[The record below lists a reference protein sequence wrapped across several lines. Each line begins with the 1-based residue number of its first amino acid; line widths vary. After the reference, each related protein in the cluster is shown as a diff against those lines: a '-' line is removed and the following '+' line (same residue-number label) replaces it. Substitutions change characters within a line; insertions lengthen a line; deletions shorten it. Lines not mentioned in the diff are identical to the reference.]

1 MIILNTSIQTTRAFI
16 RYENI
21 QHISWEFREHKTR
34 VLVKIHSSAQ
44 DKIIEECDLE
54 DYNEFLRSYR
64 VWAAD
69 RDSRYSISDRFRY
82 SKSKGGE

>member
-1 MIILNTSIQTTRAFI
+1 MIILRTAIQTTRAFI
-16 RYENI
+16 RYKNI

-54 DYNEFLRSYR
+54 DYNEFLKSYR
-64 VWAAD
+64 SWQAD
-69 RDSRYSISDRFRY
+69 MDNYFQYSVA
-82 SKSKGGE
+82 KGDE